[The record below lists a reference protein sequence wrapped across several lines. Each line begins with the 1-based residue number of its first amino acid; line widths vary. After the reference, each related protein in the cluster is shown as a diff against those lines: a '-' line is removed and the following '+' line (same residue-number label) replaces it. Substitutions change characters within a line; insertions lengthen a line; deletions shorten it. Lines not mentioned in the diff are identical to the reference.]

1 MGEDLRLNIIAGC
14 FVAALSTTPSGVFAG
29 SDAPFPKDWQSWPVT
44 HSGAIPGSATEIA
57 PGLPAIV
64 KETFKTYNWV
74 ADGKGS
80 AYNVRL
86 SPQAKEPAAAGNGK
100 FVDGDSAVLELTDAK
115 VLLVTSHLLGEPQ
128 YGVYSYDG
136 KDLSGAH
143 PSLAGKVCS
152 TCHSGY
158 GETCMAGV
166 CSK

>member
-1 MGEDLRLNIIAGC
+1 M
-14 FVAALSTTPSGVFAG
+14 STGVFAG
-29 SDAPFPKDWQSWPVT
+29 SDAPFPKDWQTWPVT
-44 HSGAIPGSATEIA
+44 HSGAIPGSASVIS
-57 PGLPAIV
+57 PDLPTIV

-86 SPQAKEPAAAGNGK
+86 SAQAKGPAAARNGK
-100 FVDGDSAVLELTDAK
+100 FADGDSAVLELTDAK

-128 YGVYSYDG
+128 YGVYGYDG

-143 PSLAGKVCS
+143 PSLAGKVCN

-158 GETCMAGV
+158 SEACVAGV

>member
-1 MGEDLRLNIIAGC
+1 M
-14 FVAALSTTPSGVFAG
+14 PSGVFAG
-29 SDAPFPKDWQSWPVT
+29 SDAPFPKNWQSWPVT
-44 HSGAIPGSATEIA
+44 HSGAIPGSATEFA
-57 PGLPAIV
+57 PDLPAIV

-74 ADGKGS
+74 DDGKGS

-86 SPQAKEPAAAGNGK
+86 SPQAKGPAAAGNGK

-136 KDLSGAH
+136 KNLSGAH
-143 PSLAGKVCS
+143 PSLAAKVCN

>member
-1 MGEDLRLNIIAGC
+1 MSKLFTRFLAMMVVI
-14 FVAALSTTPSGVFAG
+14 VAAGSAHAA
-29 SDAPFPKDWQSWPVT
+29 SDAPFPKDWQSWPIP
-44 HSGAIPGSATEIA
+44 HSGAIPSNKSDIPAN
-57 PGLPAIV
+57 LPPIV

-74 ADGKGS
+74 QDGKGS

-86 SPQAKEPAAAGNGK
+86 SPAAKAPAAARNGK
-100 FVDGDSAVLELTDAK
+100 FADGDSGVLELTDIK

-143 PSLAGKVCS
+143 TTLSPKTCT
-152 TCHSGY
+152 TCHTGY
-158 GETCMAGV
+158 GEACLTGI